1 MDWIEEKIEQMQVS
15 LQEKSLVKSLICYFC
30 IGMTGVGTLYWITR
44 NVCLAWVEV
53 IARRYQQSI
62 VFHTTGFVEFQG
74 IRNKEKFLLTLVN
87 LLNQYGLYIYTVL
100 CICVVGK
107 IFLERKIKPA
117 VKAMTQELKYINLG
131 DYGHE
136 IAWHSRDE
144 MGEICAEL
152 EQMRKNLLKSKREQ
166 WKLQEEQRKINAAF
180 AHDIRTPLT
189 VIKGYTEFLQKYVPK
204 GRVSEE
210 LLLQKLAAMQEQEE
224 RLLHFSTTMTTIQ
237 NIEKWEISGNW
248 YKISDIMGLL
258 DAVVQGIRQNTDKE
272 ICVHTQITEQKLLLD
287 KNLLLEVFENLL
299 GNAVRF
305 AKAQIWVEAALHN
318 NEFTLFV
325 RDDGP
330 GFSDRAL
337 RRAMEAYYSEEENS
351 KEHFGIGLSICRML
365 CENHGGRLT
374 LLNSVEQGAVSA
386 ASIIVGTE
394 QGQP

>member
-1 MDWIEEKIEQMQVS
+1 MDWIEEKIEQMRVS

-30 IGMTGVGTLYWITR
+30 IGMAGVGTLYWITR
-44 NVCLAWVEV
+44 NMCLAWMGV
-53 IARRYQQSI
+53 IARRSQQPI
-62 VFHTTGFVEFQG
+62 VFHPAGFLEWQG
-74 IRNKEKFLLTLVN
+74 TNNKEKFLLLLVN
-87 LLNQYGLYIYTVL
+87 ILNQYGLYIYTAL
-100 CICVVGK
+100 CICLVGK
-107 IFLERKIKPA
+107 IFLEQKIKPA
-117 VKAMTQELKYINLG
+117 VKAITQELKYINLG

-136 IAWHSRDE
+136 IAWHSQDE

-152 EQMRKNLLKSKREQ
+152 EQMRKNLLKSKRDQ
-166 WKLQEEQRKINAAF
+166 WKQQEEQRNINAAF

-224 RLLHFSTTMTTIQ
+224 RLLRFSTTMTTIQ

-248 YKISDIMGLL
+248 YKISEIMELL
-258 DAVVQGIRQNTDKE
+258 DAVVQGISQNTEKE
-272 ICVHTQITEQKLLLD
+272 IGIHTEIEAQKLLLD
-287 KNLLLEVFENLL
+287 KNLLMEVFENLL
-299 GNAVRF
+299 GNAVRY
-305 AKAQIWVEAALHN
+305 AKRRIWVEAALN
-318 NEFTLFV
+318 RNEFTLFV

-337 RRAMEAYYSEEENS
+337 RRAMEAYFSEEENS
-351 KEHFGIGLSICRML
+351 REHFGIGLSICRML

-386 ASIIVGTE
+386 ASIVVGTE
-394 QGQP
+394 PGQQ